1 MRVFGSLVVLVLA
14 LGGGYFVLQQSALSP
29 GQPPPQQQIDVVAIR
44 QKLLAIAQAE
54 RQYLATHGTY
64 ATLEQLTGEDLLP
77 GGTELRG
84 YTLSAATTAGDRF
97 TITAAPTD
105 ANTPGWPTLDVTERM
120 EVTQR

>member
-14 LGGGYFVLQQSALSP
+14 LGGGYFVLHQSALSP
-29 GQPPPQQQIDVVAIR
+29 GQPPPQQQSDVVAIR
-44 QKLLAIAQAE
+44 HKLLAIAQAE
-54 RQYLATHGTY
+54 RQYLVTHGSY
-64 ATLEQLTGEDLLP
+64 ATLEQLAGEDLLP

-84 YTLSAATTAGDRF
+84 YTLSAATTGGDRF

-105 ANTPGWPTLDVTERM
+105 ANKPGWPTLDVTEWM